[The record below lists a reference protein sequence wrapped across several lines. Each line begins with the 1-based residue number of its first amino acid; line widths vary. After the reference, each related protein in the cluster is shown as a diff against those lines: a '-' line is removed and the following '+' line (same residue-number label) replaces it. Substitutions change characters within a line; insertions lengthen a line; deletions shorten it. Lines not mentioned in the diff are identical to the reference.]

1 MFLKLQNQGQKSQVL
16 QTYVLAGHVMS
27 PAVYGT
33 GSKGQ
38 QVMFVLCVLRVGVSL
53 KWDNTF
59 FAYYKQFKE
68 HV

>member
-38 QVMFVLCVLRVGVSL
+38 QVMFVLCVLRVGGGVFEMGQHIL
-53 KWDNTF
+53 CILQ
-59 FAYYKQFKE
+59 A
-68 HV
+68 V